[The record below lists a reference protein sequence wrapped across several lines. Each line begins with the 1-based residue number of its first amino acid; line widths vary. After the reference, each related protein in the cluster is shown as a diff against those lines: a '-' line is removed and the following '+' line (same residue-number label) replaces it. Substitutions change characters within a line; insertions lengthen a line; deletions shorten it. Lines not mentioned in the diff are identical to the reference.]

1 MTVNQIIKRAI
12 ERLKNEGKLL
22 TPDAYAE
29 AFCVE
34 SKKAGILVEDC
45 NHVDKYFKL
54 LDKDI
59 QAEIKQYRVRTTQ
72 ELIRFLISKMNRMQP
87 SQCAQTLESLKTLSK
102 RILQSIEVLHNA
114 EASELAKKTIRTL
127 DKSATNTDFEQ
138 LRQAWVNFLTLY
150 DDTYLYKLSKLGKV
164 YSGDLKKTIDSIEIS
179 GGTRSS
185 ASKSDLD
192 QIATLMTASFV
203 PSIASSVN
211 DSIANLAD
219 TIKKD
224 PSLLGTKSMKDEVK
238 DIIKLRIALDKSSVK
253 EMVVALDTIL
263 DKLSLQ
269 LIDLIERSDISTG
282 EIQEIKSDL
291 EKFDLKKE
299 SDFKTAHKKL
309 FTIATA
315 LEERTEILS
324 KDLKVH
330 NAKVGKLSSK
340 VAYLEAELQKAQ
352 KASREDFLTKLYNKR
367 ALDEYLSVKEG
378 EYNRYGRNYCVVMFD
393 LDLFKQVNDNF
404 GHEAGDAVLAG
415 FAKIL
420 KKDSRDVDIVG
431 RFGGEEFLALLSDTD
446 LKGAVSFA
454 KKVNQHV
461 AKTRFMY
468 KGERINVT
476 VSGGVAQRS
485 SHTNMKAVINS
496 ADEHLY
502 EAKQKGRN
510 RIEPSEF

>member
-1 MTVNQIIKRAI
+1 MTVHQIIKRAI
-12 ERLKNEGKLL
+12 ERLKLEGKLL

-29 AFCVE
+29 AFCME

-45 NHVDKYFKL
+45 NHVNKYLSL
-54 LDKDI
+54 LDKNI
-59 QAEIKQYRVRTTQ
+59 QSEIKRYRVKTTQ
-72 ELIRFLISKMNRMQP
+72 ELIRFIISKMNRMQP
-87 SQCAQTLESLKTLSK
+87 SQCAENFEALKLLSK
-102 RILQSIEVLHNA
+102 RILQSVDVLHNS
-114 EASELAKKTIRTL
+114 EASELAKNTIRIL
-127 DKSATNTDFEQ
+127 DKSQSGADYEQ

-164 YSGDLKKTIDSIEIS
+164 YSSDLKKTIDSLEV
-179 GGTRSS
+179 GGARGSS
-185 ASKSDLD
+185 AASGDLA
-192 QIATLMTASFV
+192 QISQLMIASFV

-211 DSIANLAD
+211 DNIADLSETLRN
-219 TIKKD
+219 D
-224 PSLLGTKSMKDEVK
+224 PSLLSSRSMKDEIK

-282 EIQEIKSDL
+282 EIQEIKHEL
-291 EKFDLKKE
+291 ENLDSNKE
-299 SDFKTAHKKL
+299 TDFKTAHKKL
-309 FTIATA
+309 FTIAVA

-340 VAYLEAELQKAQ
+340 VAHLESELQKAQ

-378 EYNRYGRNYCVVMFD
+378 EFNRYGRNYSIVMFD
-393 LDLFKQVNDNF
+393 LDHFKLVNDTF
-404 GHEAGDAVLAG
+404 GHDAGDAVLAG

-420 KKDSRDVDIVG
+420 KQESRDVDIVG

-446 LKGAVSFA
+446 LKGALVFA
-454 KKVNQHV
+454 NKVNKHV
-461 AKTRFMY
+461 EKTRFMY
-468 KGERINVT
+468 KGKRINVL
-476 VSGGVAQRS
+476 VSGGIAQRS
-485 SHTNMKAVINS
+485 SHTTMKAVINS
-496 ADEHLY
+496 ADEQLY
-502 EAKQKGRN
+502 SAKQKGRN
-510 RIEPSEF
+510 RIEPS

>member
-12 ERLKNEGKLL
+12 ERLKLEGKLL

-29 AFCVE
+29 AFCLE

-45 NHVDKYFKL
+45 NHVDKYLNL

-59 QAEIKQYRVRTTQ
+59 QKEIKQYRVKTTQ
-72 ELIRFLISKMNRMQP
+72 ELVRFLISKMNRMQP
-87 SQCAQTLESLKTLSK
+87 TQCAETLEALKTLTK
-102 RILQSIEVLHNA
+102 RILQSIEVLHNS
-114 EASELAKKTIRTL
+114 EASELAKNTL
-127 DKSATNTDFEQ
+127 RILDQSGSSVDFAQ
-138 LRQAWVNFLTLY
+138 LRQAWVNFLTVY

-164 YSGDLKKTIDSIEIS
+164 YSGDLKKTIKGLDV
-179 GGTRSS
+179 GGSAGKS
-185 ASKSDLD
+185 ASKSDLE
-192 QIATLMTASFV
+192 QIATLLIASFV

-211 DSIANLAD
+211 DNIANLSE
-219 TIKKD
+219 TLRND

-238 DIIKLRIALDKSSVK
+238 EIIKLRIALDKSSVK
-253 EMVVALDTIL
+253 EMVIALDTIL

-282 EIQEIKSDL
+282 EIQEIKRDL
-291 EKFDLKKE
+291 EHLDTKKE
-299 SDFKTAHKKL
+299 SDFKSAHKKL
-309 FTIATA
+309 FTIAVA

-340 VAYLEAELQKAQ
+340 VAHLEAELQKAQ
-352 KASREDFLTKLYNKR
+352 RASREDFLTKLFNKR
-367 ALDEYLSVKEG
+367 ALDEYLNIKEG
-378 EYNRYGRNYCVVMFD
+378 EFNRYGRNYSVVMFD
-393 LDLFKQVNDNF
+393 LDLFKTVNDTY

-420 KKDSRDVDIVG
+420 KQESRNVDIVG
-431 RFGGEEFLALLSDTD
+431 RFGGEEFLAILSDTD
-446 LKGAVSFA
+446 LKGAMIFA

-485 SHTNMKAVINS
+485 AHAAMKAVVNS
-496 ADEHLY
+496 ADEQLY
-502 EAKQKGRN
+502 SAKQKGRN
-510 RIEPSEF
+510 RIEPS

>member
-1 MTVNQIIKRAI
+1 MTVNQIIKRAVQ
-12 ERLKNEGKLL
+12 RLKDEGKLL
-22 TPDAYAE
+22 TPDVYAE
-29 AFCVE
+29 AFCIE

-45 NHVDKYFKL
+45 NHVDKYFSL

-59 QAEIKQYRVRTTQ
+59 QTEIKQYRVRTTQ
-72 ELIRFLISKMNRMQP
+72 ELVRFLISKMNRMQP
-87 SQCAQTLESLKTLSK
+87 SQCAQSLDSLKVLSK

-114 EASELAKKTIRTL
+114 EATELAKKSIKIIESNNNIEY
-127 DKSATNTDFEQ
+127 DQ
-138 LRQAWVNFLTLY
+138 LRQAWINFLTLY

-164 YSGDLKKTIDSIEIS
+164 YSNDLKKTIESIEIQ
-179 GGTRSS
+179 GDKKSS
-185 ASKSDLD
+185 ASKSDLQ
-192 QIATLMTASFV
+192 QIASLMTSSFV

-211 DSIANLAD
+211 DEIANLAQ
-219 TIKKD
+219 TIQND
-224 PSLLGTKSMKDEVK
+224 PQLLSTKSMKDEIR

-263 DKLSLQ
+263 DKLSFQ
-269 LIDLIERSDISTG
+269 LIDLIERSDISTS
-282 EIQEIKSDL
+282 EIQDIKRDL
-291 EKFDLKKE
+291 EQFDLKKE
-299 SDFKTAHKKL
+299 NDFKTAHKKL

-340 VAYLEAELQKAQ
+340 VTYLEAELQKAQ

-367 ALDEYLSVKEG
+367 ALDEYLSIKEG
-378 EYNRYGRNYCVVMFD
+378 EFNRYGRNYCVVMFD
-393 LDLFKQVNDNF
+393 LDFFKKVNDTY
-404 GHEAGDAVLAG
+404 GHDAGDAVLAG

-420 KKDSRDVDIVG
+420 KKESRDVDVVG

-446 LKGAVSFA
+446 LKGAIVFA
-454 KKVNQHV
+454 NKVNKQV
-461 AKTRFMY
+461 EKTRFMY

-502 EAKQKGRN
+502 TAKQKGRN
-510 RIEPSEF
+510 RIEPS